1 MPNAFRISIYKL
13 CSCNVGVTIHDLL
26 EYSVEFLDPKGGNNS
41 RGHENPYNRDIFAV
55 LGQRLDILSLATQK
69 APQLQG

>member
-1 MPNAFRISIYKL
+1 VPNAFRISIYKL

-55 LGQRLDILSLATQK
+55 LG
-69 APQLQG
+69 